1 MMGVCHGLDEWGG
14 GVGVYGGV
22 GWGWGCGGDCGR
34 DVATWCTAWEGGALC
49 AGEWEWELV
58 WVGRVLV
65 VIWLLGCGIARHIK
79 CPSDRVKTSLHEGHD
94 AQPVEEM
101 SMGVP
106 S

>member
-1 MMGVCHGLDEWGG
+1 M
-14 GVGVYGGV
+14 
-22 GWGWGCGGDCGR
+22 
-34 DVATWCTAWEGGALC
+34 C

-94 AQPVEEM
+94 AQPVEEIVGE
-101 SMGVP
+101 MGVHDVQP
-106 S
+106 GQGGRCVQGNGS